1 MHDELTRR
9 IHRFKTDDGSRSDR
23 QRDTFRDNKGVGNI
37 DASVPYLILC
47 QFTGF
52 LYDF

>member
-1 MHDELTRR
+1 MHNELAWG
-9 IHRFKTDDGSRSDR
+9 IHRFKADNGSGSDC
-23 QRDTFRDNKGVGNI
+23 QCDTFWDNKGVGNI
-37 DASVPYLILC
+37 DASVPNLILC